1 MPSLNWNWRLVAILI
16 ATFGLGAV
24 LGWFWPR
31 DRDNRATTHVLRE
44 VEVAS
49 LCASALNSLDGKREK
64 RLRVLLEGRMASA
77 LEEAERSLWAV
88 RLDSPVPN
96 LLSGLDTAER
106 YSLRWNK
113 PDVAAR
119 AMRVKSA
126 LSSARSLSE

>member
-1 MPSLNWNWRLVAILI
+1 MPSLNWRLVAILI

-24 LGWFWPR
+24 LGWFWRDPR
-31 DRDNRATTHVLRE
+31 DQSNRATTHVLRE

-49 LCASALNSLDGKREK
+49 FCANALNSLDGKREK
-64 RLRVLLEGRMASA
+64 RLRLLLESRMSSA

-88 RLDSPVPN
+88 RLDSPTPN
-96 LLSGLDTAER
+96 LLVGLDSAER
-106 YSLRWNK
+106 YSRRWNK

-119 AMRVKSA
+119 AMRVKTA